1 MCLYSPA
8 SDGGGAF
15 YWSLY
20 EDRRY
25 KGYRYRVNQ
34 THPYTNNTAFAKN
47 LFSSFCIYS
56 NVWFAVCVL
65 TATSMIIVCR
75 KLNCGK
81 LTLFLVICAN
91 LGIIFRGCKL
101 VTFWWNLPFKSKIGH
116 VCDLCRSGEF
126 LKWWWEV
133 GFHVCATVLK
143 HLCAYLCVW
152 HKGKGFYFQHV
163 FFFCS
168 IEDCSQSQT
177 YLLCVWM
184 QWPIKVSQI
193 ALITQFVQSELSM
206 ITNHFAMANK
216 VQTQCK

>member
-8 SDGGGAF
+8 SDGGGAY

-20 EDRRY
+20 GDRRY

-34 THPYTNNTAFAKN
+34 THPYTNNNAFAKN

-81 LTLFLVICAN
+81 LTLFLAICAN

-101 VTFWWNLPFKSKIGH
+101 VTFWWNLPF
-116 VCDLCRSGEF
+116 RSGEF
-126 LKWWWEV
+126 LKWCWEV
-133 GFHVCATVLK
+133 GLHACATAFKTL
-143 HLCAYLCVW
+143 LCIFVCVW

-163 FFFCS
+163 FFLQHWGF
-168 IEDCSQSQT
+168 
-177 YLLCVWM
+177 
-184 QWPIKVSQI
+184 
-193 ALITQFVQSELSM
+193 
-206 ITNHFAMANK
+206 
-216 VQTQCK
+216 